1 LRNKVL
7 SISAPTPP
15 ASRSPIY
22 VEKVMPKKLVLVH
35 GEVES
40 RAWFEALFAETL
52 TGTEIILPRLHMPV
66 DLW

>member
-1 LRNKVL
+1 
-7 SISAPTPP
+7 
-15 ASRSPIY
+15 
-22 VEKVMPKKLVLVH
+22 MPKKLVLVH